1 MHCPRQAPPQP
12 SIYSL
17 RAGLSCYNNHQLDVM
32 AELGLAAS
40 VIAVLQITSATI
52 MTCFNYGNSVKNASK
67 DKKKLR
73 DRLMGL
79 QGVLAEVEELVEL
92 VDQDTSL
99 RLPTDDET
107 NASRLPT
114 LSKLLKDPDGLPRCQ
129 AEIETLHKKLEANRR
144 MQALIWPFKEGETRK
159 SFEYLGQFQQ
169 VLSAALNADQTR
181 LTWGIHTGVE
191 TVRTGVEEL
200 QKEVAVARLRDQRHK
215 IHDWIWSPEN
225 HSKHTNVCKE
235 RQAATGTWFLEGED
249 FREWTTMANSFLWL
263 HGIPGAGK
271 TVLCSTIIEDVSRR
285 CQSDPSVAFVYFY
298 FDFRSS
304 DTRPNDALRSSIK
317 QLSLRRA
324 AIPVALAKLFE
335 ANKEGQRAPTPEQL
349 MATLKAII
357 GTFQNVYI
365 IFDALDECPQ
375 RDELL
380 TMLREIH
387 GWGLDTIHMLA
398 SSRRERDIEETLDT
412 LVSHQIPMDACLV
425 DDDIRTH
432 VCKTLDHDI
441 KFRRCSPEEKQLIES
456 TLINGAHGMFRWA
469 VCQLDAL
476 RNCFSPTELRKALK
490 SLPRTL
496 NETYDRILSAIHE
509 ERRRDALR
517 MLQWLAFAV
526 RPISLEEAV
535 EVLATDPDAEDGPL
549 FDPGRRPWDSRNIV
563 TICSSLV
570 TIVVTEVKVHRDG
583 DGMNQDR
590 EASSLR
596 LAHFSVREYLTSE
609 HLQKN
614 PKLSY
619 YHFNRRVADRYIA
632 KTCLAYLLQFSE
644 HNCVS
649 STTRRTYPLSD
660 YAARQWMDHAQSD
673 ADGESDSLHR
683 LVMALFQPRDAM
695 YKNWLQLYN
704 LDPNPDPDLPDLP
717 DLLVSDTDSDPDPDP
732 LLVTPDN
739 PKKIFPSPLY
749 YSSFAGLERTCQDLL
764 RSGLDVNAQE
774 DKEYGTALQV
784 AAYKGHEG
792 VVRLLLD
799 NGADAG
805 VTPSRVAPSWRHYRI
820 WIWLEPR
827 ASDGRKGVH
836 FGTALQAATCAGH
849 ERIVRLLLD
858 KGADIN
864 ARGGVIFTLRCT
876 WRHI

>member
-1 MHCPRQAPPQP
+1 MSARMLTNQSA
-12 SIYSL
+12 SII
-17 RAGLSCYNNHQLDVM
+17 G
-32 AELGLAAS
+32 
-40 VIAVLQITSATI
+40 VLQLTSATI
-52 MTCFNYGNSVKNASK
+52 TTCFNYGNGVKNASK

-73 DRLMGL
+73 DLLMGL

-99 RLPTDDET
+99 RSPTDDET
-107 NASRLPT
+107 NASSRLPA

-144 MQALIWPFKEGETRK
+144 MQALIWPFKEGEARK
-159 SFEYLGQFQQ
+159 SLEYLGQFQQ
-169 VLSAALNADQTR
+169 LLSAALNADQTSR
-181 LTWGIHTGVE
+181 NGTYRSGRIAKRGCCCKINGAT
-191 TVRTGVEEL
+191 
-200 QKEVAVARLRDQRHK
+200 AK
-215 IHDWIWSPEN
+215 IHDWISPPEH

-235 RQAATGTWFLEGED
+235 RQEATGTWFLGGDD
-249 FREWTTMANSFLWL
+249 FHEWTNMANSFLWL

-285 CQSDPSVAFVYFY
+285 CQLDPSVAFVYFY

-317 QLSLRRA
+317 QLSLQRPT
-324 AIPVALAKLFE
+324 IPVALAKLFE
-335 ANKEGQRAPTPEQL
+335 ANEEGRPPTPEQL

-365 IFDALDECPQ
+365 VFDALDQCPQ

-398 SSRRERDIEETLDT
+398 SSRRDRDIEETLDT
-412 LVSHQIPMDACLV
+412 LISHQVPMDACLV

-432 VCKTLDHDI
+432 VCKTLDHNI

-456 TLINGAHGMFRWA
+456 TLINGAHGMTARFRWA

-496 NETYDRILSAIHE
+496 YETYDRILSAIHE
-509 ERRRDALR
+509 EHRRDALR

-549 FDPGRRPWDSRNIV
+549 FDPGRRPWDPRNIV

-619 YHFNRRVADRYIA
+619 YHFNRRVADR
-632 KTCLAYLLQFSE
+632 
-644 HNCVS
+644 
-649 STTRRTYPLSD
+649 
-660 YAARQWMDHAQSD
+660 
-673 ADGESDSLHR
+673 

-695 YKNWLQLYN
+695 YKNW
-704 LDPNPDPDLPDLP
+704 
-717 DLLVSDTDSDPDPDP
+717 
-732 LLVTPDN
+732 
-739 PKKIFPSPLY
+739 
-749 YSSFAGLERTCQDLL
+749 
-764 RSGLDVNAQE
+764 
-774 DKEYGTALQV
+774 
-784 AAYKGHEG
+784 GHEG
-792 VVRLLLD
+792 IVRLLLD
-799 NGADAG
+799 NGADITFQG
-805 VTPSRVAPSWRHYRI
+805 SHWRNALQAASGRGHEGTVRLL
-820 WIWLEPR
+820 LEKGAQVNP
-827 ASDGRKGVH
+827 RKGEIGSALQSAAMKPGNAAMVR
-836 FGTALQAATCAGH
+836 FLLEEGADVNALGGEDGTALQSASYNGSTD
-849 ERIVRLLLD
+849 IVQMLLEN
-858 KGADIN
+858 GADVDAPGGTIGTALEAALSKGHSTIVELLRAHKA
-864 ARGGVIFTLRCT
+864 ARTKPFQPGSTEHQAAIA
-876 WRHI
+876 